1 MRVLMFGWELP
12 PFNSGG
18 LGEACYRLTKALVAK
33 GVGITFVL
41 PKRQDINLDFMNVIF
56 ADLPEVGEAYTIC
69 CESDTKGRKPVS
81 MTDAA
86 VMYAQKASLIATK
99 YPHDVIHSHDWFT
112 YPAGIAA
119 KRVSGKPFIA
129 HIHSSEYDRTG
140 GNGANKQVWEFER
153 MGLLE
158 ADRVIA
164 NSKYMKGIVV
174 REYGVDPGK
183 IDVVYNAV
191 DRESVKPKGEV
202 SLGLEKLKEIGYK
215 IVLFLGR
222 ITLQKGPEYFLLAA
236 KKVLEAD
243 SKFVFV
249 VVGNGDMYEKMI
261 MDSARFGIAKNVIF
275 AGFLRGEQRNKVIDI
290 CDVYVMPSVSEPFGI
305 TALEAASLGKVVI
318 ISKQSGV
325 SEVLKGALKVDFW
338 DTDEM
343 ANKILA
349 SLRYKPLAGLIS
361 KIARS
366 DVDRLTWEVSA
377 DKCINVYKSL
387 ES

>member
-1 MRVLMFGWELP
+1 M
-12 PFNSGG
+12 
-18 LGEACYRLTKALVAK
+18 
-33 GVGITFVL
+33 
-41 PKRQDINLDFMNVIF
+41 
-56 ADLPEVGEAYTIC
+56 
-69 CESDTKGRKPVS
+69 
-81 MTDAA
+81 
-86 VMYAQKASLIATK
+86 
-99 YPHDVIHSHDWFT
+99 
-112 YPAGIAA
+112 
-119 KRVSGKPFIA
+119 
-129 HIHSSEYDRTG
+129 
-140 GNGANKQVWEFER
+140 
-153 MGLLE
+153 
-158 ADRVIA
+158 
-164 NSKYMKGIVV
+164 
-174 REYGVDPGK
+174 
-183 IDVVYNAV
+183 VYNAV

-325 SEVLKGALKVDFW
+325 SEVLKGALKADFW

-349 SLRYKPLAGLIS
+349 SLRYKPTAGIIS